1 MADRIVITGGS
12 GFLGS
17 VIAARLLARGYAVVS
32 LDLVPPRNPDVEF
45 VRGNLAKGIP
55 SDPRLGNPLAIIN
68 LAGVPVFG
76 KWTQARKNAIYDS
89 RVLGTQNLVASF
101 ADSVQRPVRLVSAS
115 AVGFYGD
122 RDDEVLTSDSPSGD
136 GFLAAVS
143 RDWETAAR
151 RAKEYDVDVTIIRNG
166 HILGKG
172 GLLGVLLPFYKKG
185 LGGPLGNGQQFMPW
199 IHINDCAELYV
210 RAALGELDSDTI
222 VAVAPELVRN
232 TFFSKLIATTLH
244 RPHIFF
250 IPVWGL
256 RLLYGEMAQE
266 MVTSQRVQ
274 PSLGGYRL
282 QFPNLKQALADIL
295 KD

>member
-17 VIAARLLARGYAVVS
+17 IIAARLLARGYAVVS
-32 LDLVPPRNPDVEF
+32 LDLVPPRNPDVAF
-45 VRGNLAKGIP
+45 VRGNLAKSIP
-55 SDPRLGNPLAIIN
+55 NDPRLGNPLAIIN
-68 LAGVPVFG
+68 LAGVPIFG
-76 KWTQARKNAIYDS
+76 KWTPARKNAIYDS

-101 ADSVQRPVRLVSAS
+101 KDPVQRPKRLVSAS

-122 RDDEVLTSDSPSGD
+122 RDDELLTSESPSGD

-143 RDWETAAR
+143 RDWETAAH
-151 RAKEYDVDVTIIRNG
+151 RAKEYDVETTVIRNG

-185 LGGPLGNGQQFMPW
+185 LGGPLGSGQQFMPW

-210 RAALGELDSDTI
+210 RAALGELDSETI

-232 TFFSKLIATTLH
+232 TFFSKLISETLH

-274 PSLGGYRL
+274 PALGGYRL
-282 QFPNLKQALADIL
+282 QFPNLKQALADLL